1 MNNAIAFSPL
11 VKLIYFSLALF
22 LNSDGFIELGF
33 FQTPKRDRCVVDF
46 YAIAPDS
53 LQPNVQLN

>member
-11 VKLIYFSLALF
+11 VKLIYFSLAIL
-22 LNSDGFIELGF
+22 LKLEGFIELGF
-33 FQTPKRDRCVVDF
+33 FQTPKRDHCVVDF

-53 LQPNVQLN
+53 LPPNAQLN